1 MRPESAAMRLRLLLA
16 TFLVAFSAAAFAADT
31 AKKEKAAPRKAEG
44 TPWAALTVEQ
54 QQVLAPL
61 RPHWDELD
69 AARKKK
75 WIGVAGRY
83 PSMSPTE
90 QQRVQRRMETWAK
103 LSPDDRRKARETYLD
118 LSRLPPEKKQ
128 DLREKWAEY
137 QSLTPA
143 ERSQLQPA
151 PGDAKA
157 AERKRRAKPAP
168 APQPPSPQTFPQP

>member
-1 MRPESAAMRLRLLLA
+1 MRPETAAMRLRLLLA
-16 TFLVAFSAAAFAADT
+16 TFLVAFSVGALAAD
-31 AKKEKAAPRKAEG
+31 AGKRAAPRKAAPP
-44 TPWAALTVEQ
+44 PWAALTVEQ

-69 AARKKK
+69 ATRKKK
-75 WIGVAGRY
+75 WLGVAGRY

-118 LSRLPPEKKQ
+118 LSRLPPDQKQ
-128 DLREKWAEY
+128 ELRERWVEY

-143 ERSQLQPA
+143 QRSQLDA
-151 PGDAKA
+151 KPGDARA
-157 AERKRRAKPAP
+157 AERKRRPKPAR
-168 APQPPSPQTFPQP
+168 APRAPSPQTYPHP